1 MDDPWANAW
10 GEPEKPVI
18 GQVVPSEV
26 SWADPTTRIIPHD
39 DQEADIS
46 WPSGADF
53 RWSDNSTTDGSL
65 WNSEPTLT
73 TAWEPPRSPYEGISL
88 GKLPTPDLEATSST
102 SPKTQSSPIPN
113 VHDLDAAELSENKS
127 YTEPPTPTSRPL
139 TPRSIS
145 PAPDSP
151 DAFGTFEA
159 APESGEESWSAS
171 GPTLAIPSA
180 DGDPW
185 GAAWETADSPVSTP
199 ADEPADE
206 WEVARKIKERQD
218 RHLPPELLSSIL
230 ELFVELSREI
240 WPEDSPKGSVAPPS
254 LEDIGL
260 TSMMNRLV
268 PDNLTLP
275 PQVQTSKTFT
285 SKQISEALRLTR
297 HLPLTRKSP
306 MALYMASKGSTSWEA
321 SVKAQPQLAQE
332 DFTPPGWK
340 LVEKVEPSPADDG
353 KKISWW
359 PTVIFRS

>member
-26 SWADPTTRIIPHD
+26 SWAAPTTRIIPHD

-46 WPSGADF
+46 WPTGADF

-73 TAWEPPRSPYEGISL
+73 TAWEPPHSPYEDISL
-88 GKLPTPDLEATSST
+88 GKLPTPDLEATGST
-102 SPKTQSSPIPN
+102 TPRSTRSSPIPN

-127 YTEPPTPTSRPL
+127 YTEPPTPISRPL

-171 GPTLAIPSA
+171 RPTLAIPSA

-185 GAAWETADSPVSTP
+185 GAAWEKADSSVLTP
-199 ADEPADE
+199 ADEQTDE

-218 RHLPPELLSSIL
+218 RHLVSTYPLKCPIRCLIIFKPPELLSSIL
-230 ELFVELSREI
+230 ERFVELSREI
-240 WPEDSPKGSVAPPS
+240 WPEDSSNAPAAPPS

-260 TSMMNRLV
+260 
-268 PDNLTLP
+268 
-275 PQVQTSKTFT
+275 
-285 SKQISEALRLTR
+285 
-297 HLPLTRKSP
+297 
-306 MALYMASKGSTSWEA
+306 
-321 SVKAQPQLAQE
+321 
-332 DFTPPGWK
+332 
-340 LVEKVEPSPADDG
+340 
-353 KKISWW
+353 
-359 PTVIFRS
+359 